1 MTEQHDT
8 GKLGE
13 AIAQSYLLSKGY
25 TILETNWQ
33 ASHKEIDII
42 ASKNDTLVI
51 VEVKARKTAFFGEPE
66 EFVTRSKQ
74 KLLVSAANHYISLNN
89 LDMETRFDIISVLF
103 KGNNHVVHHIEDAF
117 YPTLGG
123 R

>member
-1 MTEQHDT
+1 MAEKHDT

-13 AIAQSYLLSKGY
+13 TIAQTYLLSKGY
-25 TILETNWQ
+25 SVLETNWQ
-33 ASHKEIDII
+33 SSHREIDII
-42 ASKNDTLVI
+42 AQKDDVLVI

-89 LDMETRFDIISVLF
+89 LDLETRFDIISVLF

-117 YPTLGG
+117 YPTVGG